1 MDESKLYDVECES
14 INQMLL
20 KKEELVKETVP
31 VNVIND
37 ESYRRMRG
45 IILQQKK
52 LIKEQEDKI
61 RSLEALID

>member
-1 MDESKLYDVECES
+1 MDESKLYDVECDS

-31 VNVIND
+31 VSAIND

-52 LIKEQEDKI
+52 LIKEQADKI

>member
-1 MDESKLYDVECES
+1 MDESKLYDVECDS

-20 KKEELVKETVP
+20 KKEDLVKENVP

-52 LIKEQEDKI
+52 LIKEQSDKI

>member
-1 MDESKLYDVECES
+1 MDESKLYDVECDS

-31 VNVIND
+31 VNVTND

>member
-37 ESYRRMRG
+37 ESYRKLRG

-52 LIKEQEDKI
+52 LIKEQQDKI
-61 RSLEALID
+61 RTLEALID

>member
-1 MDESKLYDVECES
+1 MDESKLYDVECDS

-37 ESYRRMRG
+37 ESYRKMRG

-52 LIKEQEDKI
+52 LIKEQADKI

>member
-1 MDESKLYDVECES
+1 MDESKLYDVECDS

>member
-1 MDESKLYDVECES
+1 MDESKLYDVECDS

-31 VNVIND
+31 VNIVND

-52 LIKEQEDKI
+52 LIKEQADKI

>member
-1 MDESKLYDVECES
+1 MDESKLYDVECDS

-37 ESYRRMRG
+37 ESYRKLRG

-52 LIKEQEDKI
+52 LIKEQQDKI
-61 RSLEALID
+61 RTLEALID